1 MFDKYTYLR
10 RFLHIFERH
19 GYVELFSSK
28 MRNRSDAMPVEVL
41 AFFCCF
47 RVAILRRLEPE
58 NTSPLGPNRGAASAR
73 VGHRRPGSEWFR
85 YAAFGRLDLL
95 YLSIYLLTSPESP

>member
-10 RFLHIFERH
+10 RFWSIFERH

-58 NTSPLGPNRGAASAR
+58 NTSPLGPNQGAAPAR
-73 VGHRRPGSEWFR
+73 IDQPRGGFVMLLL
-85 YAAFGRLDLL
+85 LD
-95 YLSIYLLTSPESP
+95 